1 MNKALAK
8 WFVRG
13 LIFPRNSGEL
23 PLNEGGGIGRGR
35 KVVDPSIVEMKKEA
49 DVVRPPP
56 VTLFIGGVRGF
67 YLKRMCLEDLAL
79 YYLKIFNSSSTR
91 NGFRLRL

>member
-8 WFVRG
+8 RFVRG

-56 VTLFIGGVRGF
+56 ALFLLGGGKKFLFKENLHRGF
-67 YLKRMCLEDLAL
+67 SALLLES
-79 YYLKIFNSSSTR
+79 F
-91 NGFRLRL
+91 

>member
-8 WFVRG
+8 RFVRG

-23 PLNEGGGIGRGR
+23 PLNEGRGIGRGR
-35 KVVDPSIVEMKKEA
+35 KVVDPSILEMKKEA

-56 VTLFIGGVRGF
+56 ALFLLGGKGFLFKENVHRGF
-67 YLKRMCLEDLAL
+67 SALLLEN
-79 YYLKIFNSSSTR
+79 I
-91 NGFRLRL
+91 

>member
-1 MNKALAK
+1 LLNKALAK
-8 WFVRG
+8 RFVRG

-23 PLNEGGGIGRGR
+23 PLNEGGEIGRRR

-56 VTLFIGGVRGF
+56 VTLFIGGGVRFLFKENVHRGF
-67 YLKRMCLEDLAL
+67 SALLLES
-79 YYLKIFNSSSTR
+79 F
-91 NGFRLRL
+91 